1 MCCELCFYARV
12 TDQRIHAFE
21 WKDDTRV
28 PSHVMESMAKYVEN
42 IVFFKLAAMVQYD
55 ELERFI
61 GSQSIDQ
68 LSSHQFLFF
77 IMNKLAVSVGGEKW
91 IVSER
96 LYREIKK
103 CLDSLDLEDR
113 YYRWSGGGSGR
124 KKKVEFII

>member
-1 MCCELCFYARV
+1 MHLPSFVPRLPRARGVWEDVDKKKTYFVPSKLTGLRLCCELCFYARV

-61 GSQSIDQ
+61 GSQS
-68 LSSHQFLFF
+68 
-77 IMNKLAVSVGGEKW
+77 N
-91 IVSER
+91 
-96 LYREIKK
+96 
-103 CLDSLDLEDR
+103 
-113 YYRWSGGGSGR
+113 
-124 KKKVEFII
+124 